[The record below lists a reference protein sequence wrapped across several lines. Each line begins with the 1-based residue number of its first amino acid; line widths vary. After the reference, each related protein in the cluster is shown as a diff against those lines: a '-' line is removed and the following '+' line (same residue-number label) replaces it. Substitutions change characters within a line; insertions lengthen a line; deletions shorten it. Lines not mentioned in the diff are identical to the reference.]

1 MLYWKQKDGLGS
13 CWYESKKKDLG
24 VVGIESKKKDLGFVG
39 IESEMKELGVVG
51 IESKRKECGSEQKKI
66 KFFHEKVCFL
76 SRGINSSSTRGQK
89 PRFFLPRPRPQKK
102 SSRPIPTCAVA
113 SNFFLWSWPGQ
124 KIEITMSDK
133 SNRF

>member
-1 MLYWKQKDGLGS
+1 M
-13 CWYESKKKDLG
+13 DLG

-66 KFFHEKVCFL
+66 NFFHEKVCFL

-89 PRFFLPRPRPQKK
+89 PRFFLTRPRPQKK
-102 SSRPIPTCAVA
+102 IR
-113 SNFFLWSWPGQ
+113 GH
-124 KIEITMSDK
+124 
-133 SNRF
+133 RR